1 MNIPSTTTFRRQSGV
16 ILVTSLVFLIAITL
30 LAIASMRSSVIG
42 LHMAQNEESRI
53 VAIQAAQALA
63 DAIVSDPNT
72 TPVIGDPG
80 FTICTAT
87 QTNCQRN
94 DLTMTNDIMAQYTAS
109 GVVSARVERMFPA
122 LRPAPRGVESSM
134 DKFVGASFEVRS
146 TYDRVDEGLGKQTV
160 VEGILVLVPTQ

>member
-1 MNIPSTTTFRRQSGV
+1 MNMQSTATLRRQSGV

-42 LHMAQNEESRI
+42 MHMAQNEESRI
-53 VAIQAAQALA
+53 VAIQGAQALA
-63 DAIVSDPNT
+63 DAIVSDPAT
-72 TPVIGDPG
+72 TPVIGEPG

-87 QTNCQRN
+87 EFNCTRN
-94 DLTMTNDIMAQYTAS
+94 DLTMTNAIMAQYTAS

-146 TYDRVDEGLGKQTV
+146 TYDRVAEGLGKQTV
-160 VEGILVLVPTQ
+160 VEGILVLVPAD

>member
-1 MNIPSTTTFRRQSGV
+1 MNMQSIATSRRQSGV

-30 LAIASMRSSVIG
+30 LAIASMRSSNIG

-53 VAIQAAQALA
+53 LAVQGAQAMA
-63 DAIVSDPNT
+63 DAIVSDPST
-72 TPVIGDPG
+72 TPVIGEPG

-87 QTNCQRN
+87 QYNCQRN
-94 DLTMTNDIMAQYTAS
+94 DLTMTNPIMAEYSTS

-146 TYDRVDEGLGKQTV
+146 TYDRVNEGLGQQTV
-160 VEGILVLVPTQ
+160 VEGILVLVPTE

>member
-1 MNIPSTTTFRRQSGV
+1 MNIQSTATFRRQSGV

-42 LHMAQNEESRI
+42 MHMAQNEESRI
-53 VAIQAAQALA
+53 VALQGAQALA

-72 TPVIGDPG
+72 TPVIGEPG
-80 FTICTAT
+80 FTTCTAT
-87 QTNCQRN
+87 ETNCQRN
-94 DLTMTNDIMAQYTAS
+94 DLTMTNDIMAEYTGS
-109 GVVSARVERMFPA
+109 GVISARVERMFPA
-122 LRPAPRGVESSM
+122 LRPAPRGVESSI

>member
-1 MNIPSTTTFRRQSGV
+1 MRRQSGV
-16 ILVTSLVFLIAITL
+16 ILIVSLVFLIAITL
-30 LAIASMRSSVIG
+30 LTVASMRSSNIG
-42 LHMAQNEESRI
+42 LHMAQNDESRT
-53 VAIQAAQALA
+53 VAIQGAQALA

-72 TPVIGDPG
+72 TPVIGEPG
-80 FTICTAT
+80 FTVCTAT
-87 QTNCQRN
+87 ETNCQRN
-94 DLTMTNDIMAQYTAS
+94 DLTMTDAGMAQYTAS

-134 DKFVGASFEVRS
+134 DKFVAASFEVRS

>member
-1 MNIPSTTTFRRQSGV
+1 MNRQSTATLRRQSGV

-42 LHMAQNEESRI
+42 MHMAQNEESRI
-53 VAIQAAQALA
+53 VAIQGAQALA

-72 TPVIGDPG
+72 TPVIGEPG
-80 FTICTAT
+80 FTICTT
-87 QTNCQRN
+87 TETNCQRN
-94 DLTMTNDIMAQYTAS
+94 DLTMTNAIMAQYTAS

-134 DKFVGASFEVRS
+134 DKFVGASFEVTS
-146 TYDRVDEGLGKQTV
+146 TYDRVAEGLGKQTV
-160 VEGILVLVPTQ
+160 VEGILVLVPAD

>member
-1 MNIPSTTTFRRQSGV
+1 MNIQSTATFRRQSGV

-30 LAIASMRSSVIG
+30 LAIASMRSSTIG
-42 LHMAQNEESRI
+42 LHMSQNEESRI
-53 VAIQAAQALA
+53 VAIQGAQALA

-72 TPVIGDPG
+72 TPVIGEPG

-87 QTNCQRN
+87 QTNCTRN
-94 DLTMTNDIMAQYTAS
+94 DLTMTNAIMAQYTTS

-134 DKFVGASFEVRS
+134 DKFVGASFEVTS
-146 TYDRVDEGLGKQTV
+146 TYDRVAEGLGKQTV
-160 VEGILVLVPTQ
+160 VEGILVLVPAQ

>member
-1 MNIPSTTTFRRQSGV
+1 MKIQSKATFRRHSGV
-16 ILVTSLVFLIAITL
+16 ILVTSLIFLIAITL
-30 LAIASMRSSVIG
+30 LAVATMRSSTIG
-42 LHMAQNEESRI
+42 LHMSQNEESRI
-53 VAIQAAQALA
+53 VAIQGAQALA

-80 FTICTAT
+80 FTICSTT
-87 QTNCQRN
+87 EVNCQRY
-94 DLTMTNDIMAQYTAS
+94 DLAMSNASMAEYAAS

-122 LRPAPRGVESSM
+122 LRPAPRGVESSI